1 MKNVLLLL
9 LYIAKKHRMKKDEV
23 PQDLG
28 SLGKITK
35 EVCYVTDDQGKYT
48 TELSKGWEIKTNA
61 LDVTW
66 TDIEKK
72 VAAAKEKVLR
82 NEASP
87 IVFFMEKN
95 VMNIAILSGYTGF
108 FKWQVKRHLKPG
120 VFKKLSPKK
129 LNKYVEVFNISVEE
143 LKTMNVHAE

>member
-1 MKNVLLLL
+1 
-9 LYIAKKHRMKKDEV
+9 MKKDEV

-35 EVCYVTDDQGKYT
+35 EVCYVTDEQGKYT
-48 TELSKGWEIKTNA
+48 TELSNGWDVKTNA

-66 TDIEKK
+66 DNIEHK

-87 IVFFMEKN
+87 ILFFMEKN
-95 VMNIAILSGYTGF
+95 VMDIGILSDYTGF
-108 FKWQVKRHLKPG
+108 FKWQIKRHLQ
-120 VFKKLSPKK
+120 PK
-129 LNKYVEVFNISVEE
+129 VFNQLSENKLIRYAKVFNVTVNE
-143 LKTMNVHAE
+143 LKTMEVHDQ

>member
-1 MKNVLLLL
+1 
-9 LYIAKKHRMKKDEV
+9 MKKNEV

-35 EVCYVTDDQGKYT
+35 EVCYVTDERGKYT
-48 TELSKGWEIKTNA
+48 TELSNGWDVKTNA

-66 TDIEKK
+66 DDIAHK

-87 IVFFMEKN
+87 ILFFMEKN
-95 VMNIAILSGYTGF
+95 VMDIGILSDYTGF
-108 FKWQVKRHLKPG
+108 FKWQIKRHLKPV
-120 VFKKLSPKK
+120 VFNQLSNKK
-129 LNKYVEVFNISVEE
+129 LNQYANVFNVTVDE
-143 LKTMNVHAE
+143 LKTMEVHDQ

>member
-1 MKNVLLLL
+1 
-9 LYIAKKHRMKKDEV
+9 MKKEDV

-35 EVCYVTDDQGKYT
+35 EVCYATDAAGKYT
-48 TELSKGWEIKTNA
+48 TELSNGWEIKTNA

-66 TDIEKK
+66 DDINQKI
-72 VAAAKEKVLR
+72 AAAKEKVSR

-95 VMNIAILSGYTGF
+95 VMNIGILSSYTGF
-108 FKWQVKRHLKPG
+108 FKWQIKRHLKPA
-120 VFKKLSPKK
+120 VFNNLSIKKLTR
-129 LNKYVEVFNISVEE
+129 YAEVFNVSVDE
-143 LKTMNVHAE
+143 LKTMNVHEE

>member
-1 MKNVLLLL
+1 
-9 LYIAKKHRMKKDEV
+9 MKKEDV

-35 EVCYVTDDQGKYT
+35 EVCYATDASGKYT
-48 TELSKGWEIKTNA
+48 TELSNGWEIKINA

-66 TDIEKK
+66 DDINQKI
-72 VAAAKEKVLR
+72 AAAKEKVSR

-95 VMNIAILSGYTGF
+95 VMNIGILSSYTGF
-108 FKWQVKRHLKPG
+108 FKWQIKRHLKPA
-120 VFKKLSPKK
+120 VFNNLSIKKLTR
-129 LNKYVEVFNISVEE
+129 YAEVFNVSVDE
-143 LKTMNVHAE
+143 LKTMNVHEE

>member
-1 MKNVLLLL
+1 
-9 LYIAKKHRMKKDEV
+9 MKKEDV

-35 EVCYVTDDQGKYT
+35 EVCYATDAAGKYT
-48 TELSKGWEIKTNA
+48 TELSNGWEIKTNA

-66 TDIEKK
+66 DDINQKI
-72 VAAAKEKVLR
+72 AAAKEKVSR

-95 VMNIAILSGYTGF
+95 VMNIGILSSYTGF
-108 FKWQVKRHLKPG
+108 FKWQIKRHLKPG
-120 VFKKLSPKK
+120 VFNNLSIKKLTR
-129 LNKYVEVFNISVEE
+129 YAEVFNVSVDE
-143 LKTMNVHAE
+143 LKTMNVHEE